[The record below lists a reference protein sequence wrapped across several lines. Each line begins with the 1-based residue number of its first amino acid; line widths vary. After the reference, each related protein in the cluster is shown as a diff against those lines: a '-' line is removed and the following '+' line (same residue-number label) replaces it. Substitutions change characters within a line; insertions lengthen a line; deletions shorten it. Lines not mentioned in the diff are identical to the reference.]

1 MKQDKIIAVDIGG
14 TSIKYALVSSGG
26 EILSSGNLP
35 TEAEKG
41 IEILLSKLD
50 TLIQKFL
57 SVEIL
62 GIAISATGQ
71 IDYYQG
77 KVVGGNP
84 IIPGWIGCELVKLL
98 EEKYHLPCIL
108 ENDVNCAALGEA
120 WIGAGKEKKDFLC
133 LTIGT
138 GIGGGI
144 ILNHQLYRGAS
155 SVAGEFGKLYLQNKK
170 EVYEKYASMSALVR
184 KVQEK
189 SGKHWNGKEIFD
201 CYWRGE
207 NCNITALV
215 DEWIHDIVEGLKVL
229 LYLWNP
235 ACIILGGAVT
245 HQGSRFQAKIEE
257 ELQKQI
263 TPNYLE
269 CLEIKFASL
278 GNYAGLLGAT
288 FLLLDKM
295 KQEEIKE

>member
-184 KVQEK
+184 KVQEQ